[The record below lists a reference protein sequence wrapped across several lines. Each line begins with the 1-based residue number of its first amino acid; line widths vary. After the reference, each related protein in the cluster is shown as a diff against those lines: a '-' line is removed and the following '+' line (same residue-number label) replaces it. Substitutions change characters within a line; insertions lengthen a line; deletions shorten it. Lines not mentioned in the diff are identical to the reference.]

1 MDDQLRL
8 LLTEFR
14 AFRDTEFR
22 EFRDDVASWKLAIGE
37 RISKAETQVKD
48 LYGNGRDGRVT
59 AVEKKLAHHSK
70 VIWIGIGVLFAIQGG
85 LAVAKLW
92 ASWMH

>member
-1 MDDQLRL
+1 MDDKLQL

-22 EFRDDVASWKLAIGE
+22 EFREDVAAWKQAIGE
-37 RISKAETQVKD
+37 RVATTETQVKD
-48 LYGNGRDGRVT
+48 LYGNGRAGRVT
-59 AVEKKLAHHSK
+59 AVEKKLAYHSK
-70 VIWIGIGVLFAIQGG
+70 IIWIGTGVLFAIQVG

-92 ASWMH
+92 GTWMH